1 MRIGGSQ
8 MMLVAAIV
16 VTMCSRLSLHT
27 RVGPVTVVTTW
38 VGSDR
43 KVRLGLNVMMMKL
56 ALFMKRTCS
65 SCQEVVIGTLHT
77 WLKCDDD
84 EVSPVHEEDV
94 LKLSGGGDWHTAYLL
109 LYGPRKLPKV
119 RGQPQESSSTPA
131 AAGENT

>member
-1 MRIGGSQ
+1 MGQ

-43 KVRLGLNVMMMKL
+43 KVRLGLNVMMRL
-56 ALFMKRTCS
+56 AQSMKRTCS

-77 WLKCDDD
+77 CSCMVQGSYQRC
-84 EVSPVHEEDV
+84 EVRHQNPAH
-94 LKLSGGGDWHTAYLL
+94 L
-109 LYGPRKLPKV
+109 
-119 RGQPQESSSTPA
+119 QPLREPWTQV
-131 AAGENT
+131 N